1 MWCRIRGWSMATGG
15 GCGVVAGVN
24 TVLQGS
30 VDGSC
35 GGLRLGDC
43 VQRLELRMVDTQ
55 RLELKL
61 VDFGRWQLDG
71 GGVVGRGY
79 CLYGGSMWWTAV
91 GAESG
96 WSGTLATGRLWR
108 RCTLQHWASR
118 LCWRFAWA
126 SDGRNGRGLRRTVD
140 DGECHVLNVVLRN

>member
-1 MWCRIRGWSMATGG
+1 MLGFSDGERIRGWSMATGG

-24 TVLQGS
+24 TVLKGS

-71 GGVVGRGY
+71 GGVVGRY
-79 CLYGGSMWWTAV
+79 N
-91 GAESG
+91 
-96 WSGTLATGRLWR
+96 TGRQG
-108 RCTLQHWASR
+108 CV
-118 LCWRFAWA
+118 
-126 SDGRNGRGLRRTVD
+126 GVGK
-140 DGECHVLNVVLRN
+140 